1 VPLASRRQRY
11 DELDDDAKRTGRR
24 PAAPR
29 FAAEALFAPRDKPQ
43 PPLTEKRVLVRWYS
57 QERGFGFCR
66 LPRDEDNTGD
76 FFLPKSAAGD
86 ADLPAG
92 ATLVVRVAAAAAPGK
107 CPVIVEILSLDK
119 STVEPARAPR
129 PPLVASRV
137 ECGRLL
143 SRAKAGHG
151 YMQPDSAGG
160 NIYLPSKRFGD
171 PGMEGVQPGDAL
183 EADVAIGSW
192 GPIAVRIRR
201 I

>member
-151 YMQPDSAGG
+151 YMQPGQRRRE
-160 NIYLPSKRFGD
+160 YLPS
-171 PGMEGVQPGDAL
+171 L
-183 EADVAIGSW
+183 ETL
-192 GPIAVRIRR
+192 RR
-201 I
+201 PRHGGRATW